1 MRVVTERAPRL
12 GPAQI
17 APNPTLCHIFDRARL
32 PPPAM
37 DAPAEA
43 QQPAAAAAPPAPA
56 AAPPAPGPPP
66 APAAAAGA
74 PPVDDAP
81 ARKRRRA
88 RWEAERADA
97 RAWELRR
104 RVADL
109 SVDAELLGREAAAAR
124 ADLHVALPPLAAV
137 PVAERDALAAARARR
152 VADILAGA
160 CRRALTALT
169 THKWSWPFNAP
180 VDLAQ
185 YPDYLAAV
193 PDPIDFTA
201 IRRRLDTGAY
211 GAPAGFAADVR
222 RVFENARA
230 YNKPGSDVHVMAN
243 TLQERFEERFA
254 REVVPRVAEEA
265 AVAAAEEAAARRR
278 AAGPGGAPAPR
289 AAAGPARA
297 AAEARAAALVRAADE
312 LQALVGDAKAAA
324 AACCAAAPASRAEKE
339 ALLAAL
345 RRLSQAQFEAA
356 VGIVLHHHPGLAP
369 FGDVAFDLDQLD
381 ALSLRQVA
389 SFAAACETAEAAR
402 RRAGGTGA
410 KAGSA
415 AAAWP
420 GVAGGAGAPAARRR
434 PAPPPA
440 PPAAEGG
447 GAAGDATPAAA
458 PGAAIAGGTPVPS
471 SAALESHNLVAALPA
486 AAP

>member
-1 MRVVTERAPRL
+1 
-12 GPAQI
+12 
-17 APNPTLCHIFDRARL
+17 
-32 PPPAM
+32 M

-56 AAPPAPGPPP
+56 AAPPAPGAPP
-66 APAAAAGA
+66 APAAPAAAPPAAG
-74 PPVDDAP
+74 DAP

-97 RAWELRR
+97 RAWELRL
-104 RVADL
+104 RVAAL
-109 SVDAELLGREAAAAR
+109 SADAELLAREAAAAR

-152 VADILAGA
+152 VADLLAGA

-193 PDPIDFTA
+193 PDPIDFAA

-254 REVVPRVAEEA
+254 REVAPRAAEEA

-289 AAAGPARA
+289 AGAGPARA
-297 AAEARAAALVRAADE
+297 AAEARAAALARAADE

-345 RRLSQAQFEAA
+345 RRLPQAQFEAA
-356 VGIVLHHHPGLAP
+356 VGVVLHHHPGLAP

-381 ALSLRQVA
+381 ALSLRQAA
-389 SFAAACETAEAAR
+389 SFAAACEAAEAAR

-420 GVAGGAGAPAARRR
+420 GVALGAGARAVRRR
-434 PAPPPA
+434 PAA
-440 PPAAEGG
+440 PAAPAAAEVG
-447 GAAGDATPAAA
+447 GATGDATPAAA
-458 PGAAIAGGTPVPS
+458 AGAAIAGGTSAPS
-471 SAALESHNLVAALPA
+471 SAALESNNVIAGLPA